1 MWSCDSSWS
10 WQVQQGRI
18 PGGSRAGAEQAPALE
33 DPWDRRH
40 ASPVGPFLC
49 PLPVM
54 SRPCTFSW
62 RLYSPC
68 PTWEMQE
75 EPEEGSLLLMVT
87 PACGFRASSSLQTG
101 LGW

>member
-1 MWSCDSSWS
+1 M
-10 WQVQQGRI
+10 
-18 PGGSRAGAEQAPALE
+18 
-33 DPWDRRH
+33 
-40 ASPVGPFLC
+40 SPVQPFLC

-62 RLYSPC
+62 RLYSPWHA
-68 PTWEMQE
+68 WEMQE
-75 EPEEGSLLLMVT
+75 EPEEGSSLLMVT